1 MLIGKTMNPTGSNQ
15 MSSCRKRE
23 RLARWLTQ
31 AFVWGGCIA
40 ASQVAGNTVLADDAV
55 AAKLPPIRLVSGTIH
70 SNPFVERPAAPTGVA
85 STVAGKTVSS
95 NVNLIQTQGDAVSGG
110 TTVLYPIRQTS
121 DQTMSEIKLKSIG
134 TAVGLLP
141 IGAPATQQTPL
152 VVEPART
159 PLPRINPHAQPDYDR
174 AESNGIVEL
183 TPAQVSTNVEAK
195 QSISMDFE
203 VDQTEVQWQQPK
215 IASEPAPVVEQ
226 NVVAEEDIVLAPAVQ
241 EPVSPQ
247 PAEVEVEAVDVAP
260 IETPVVANAEVS
272 EPIEFSL
279 NDATDSLSDADDS
292 ISLSFSDSDEPGE
305 NLVADE
311 SVSMPEPM
319 KIAVPT
325 KIAPPVEQPT
335 EESTLPRLPKPV
347 QIKTPSEMMVQQQRH
362 LPVKIDSPTQL
373 ERADSERMQNAPVR
387 HRAAVAVEAPPMVAV
402 AKRTASGSSES
413 RVSAA
418 RIVPAALASHR
429 GEFHRSVPATEAERS
444 LRIEDT
450 IQCDAND
457 VTSLT
462 VDGVIEAV
470 RVEDDS
476 IARVIGSTSRHLRL
490 IGVRPGKTRVL
501 VQQKLAGDAESIREI
516 YELHITSPSNVR
528 GGESQQEQSL
538 MELIEQ
544 KYRTASVQISR
555 QGDRIIVQGECDDS
569 RDAKE
574 IVRLIRKTYLV
585 PVEDQLILR

>member
-1 MLIGKTMNPTGSNQ
+1 MLIGKTMNPTGSNRL
-15 MSSCRKRE
+15 SSCRKRE

-40 ASQVAGNTVLADDAV
+40 ASQVAGNTALADEAA
-55 AAKLPPIRLVSGTIH
+55 AAKLPPIRLVSGTVQN
-70 SNPFVERPAAPTGVA
+70 NPFVERPASQAAVA
-85 STVAGKTVSS
+85 STAAGKTAAS

-121 DQTMSEIKLKSIG
+121 EQTLSEIKLKSIG

-159 PLPRINPHAQPDYDR
+159 PVPRINPHAQPDYDR
-174 AESNGIVEL
+174 AESSGIVEL
-183 TPAQVSTNVEAK
+183 TPAQVSTDVQAN
-195 QSISMDFE
+195 QSISTDYDA
-203 VDQTEVQWQQPK
+203 DQTDVQWQQPK
-215 IASEPAPVVEQ
+215 IASQPTPVIEQ
-226 NVVAEEDIVLAPAVQ
+226 SVVAEEAMVLAPAVQ
-241 EPVSPQ
+241 EPVAPQ
-247 PAEVEVEAVDVAP
+247 PAEAEVVDVAAV
-260 IETPVVANAEVS
+260 EEPVAVTAEES

-279 NDATDSLSDADDS
+279 NDATDSLSDEGDS
-292 ISLSFSDSDEPGE
+292 ISLSFSDSDETSE
-305 NLVADE
+305 SVAADE

-325 KIAPPVEQPT
+325 KIAPPVEEPT
-335 EESTLPRLPKPV
+335 VESTLPRLPKPV
-347 QIKTPSEMMVQQQRH
+347 QIKTPSEMIVQQQRH

-373 ERADSERMQNAPVR
+373 ERVDSERMQNAPVR

-402 AKRTASGSSES
+402 AKRAASASNGS

-429 GEFHRSVPATEAERS
+429 GEFQRPTPVTTSERA
-444 LRIEDT
+444 LPIEDT
-450 IQCDAND
+450 IQCNAND

-470 RVEDDS
+470 QVEDDS

-501 VQQKLAGDAESIREI
+501 VQQKMAGDAESVREI
-516 YELHITSPSNVR
+516 YELHIASPSKVR
-528 GGESQQEQSL
+528 GGESQQESSL